1 MTGGFVVEYTVKDNA
16 GRFRTEQRR
25 IPAMTV
31 ISTTTRLLLDSQFER
46 RAWLFNVDESE
57 QQTERIKKMEGL
69 DWTAER
75 RVIFS

>member
-1 MTGGFVVEYTVKDNA
+1 
-16 GRFRTEQRR
+16 
-25 IPAMTV
+25 MTV